1 MRKIIYLAS
10 FIFLTQSL
18 VVLAED
24 NPTSLCQRTMQ
35 SFSSIGLQL
44 KHSPSLKIEDLNNM
58 ADKQTNNLKLKEF
71 LKLQLI
77 PRILD
82 KDPETINTYVRSKEA
97 LNQCELLITKN

>member
-1 MRKIIYLAS
+1 MKKIINLAAL
-10 FIFLTQSL
+10 IFLTHSL
-18 VVLAED
+18 KTSAEED
-24 NPTSLCQRTMQ
+24 SASLCQRTMQ
-35 SFSSIGLQL
+35 SFTSIGLQL
-44 KHSPSLKIEDLNNM
+44 KHSPNLKIEDLNNM

-82 KDPETINTYVRSKEA
+82 KNPETIKTYINSKET